1 MYVSSQYYGKNIADK
16 FTKLSKIGFSMKS
29 FTVDFSQV
37 SNKTV
42 KIDFLNGQLQFQTK
56 KQVWF
61 LLFHW

>member
-1 MYVSSQYYGKNIADK
+1 MYVSSQYYGKNIGDK

-56 KQVWF
+56 KQV
-61 LLFHW
+61 